1 MPTDSAPNKLPE
13 EALIA
18 FLDGIRAELS
28 SPSDPV
34 MLNQVRSFFR
44 KHIPLHLRSYAAA
57 ILILRAAGMS
67 GGQGGKV
74 GSKPKPPEKTQAP
87 NPACRQEARAR
98 RREEIAHKKEEAV
111 RGQDDTSRGQGEAKP
126 KGPGA
131 TIPKPRP
138 EGMVPLF
145 VSMGK
150 RQRLRPQELRD
161 LIAEKTQLPQE
172 QLGRVHL
179 FDNYSFIDVPEA
191 EADKIVGA
199 CEGISIKNRPL
210 EIKPAKKKGEAPK
223 DSEG

>member
-1 MPTDSAPNKLPE
+1 VSTDSAPNKLPE

-57 ILILRAAGMS
+57 LLILRAAGMS
-67 GGQGGKV
+67 AGQGGKT
-74 GSKPKPPEKTQAP
+74 GPKAKQTE
-87 NPACRQEARAR
+87 RARKADPAR
-98 RREEIAHKKEEAV
+98 RREETAGK
-111 RGQDDTSRGQGEAKP
+111 QDDPARPQGEAKT
-126 KGPGA
+126 KQGPGPA
-131 TIPKPRP
+131 MPRTRP

-150 RQRLRPQELRD
+150 RQRLRPQELRA
-161 LIAEKTQLPQE
+161 LIAEKLHLAQE
-172 QLGRVHL
+172 ELGRVHL

-191 EADKIVGA
+191 EADRIVSA
-199 CEGISIKNRPL
+199 CEGITLKNRPL
-210 EIKPAKKKGEAPK
+210 EIKPAKKKGDGPK

>member
-57 ILILRAAGMS
+57 LLILRAAGMS
-67 GGQGGKV
+67 SGQG
-74 GSKPKPPEKTQAP
+74 SKANPKAKPMERTRKASTSHKSQEPVRTQDDP
-87 NPACRQEARAR
+87 ARAP
-98 RREEIAHKKEEAV
+98 A
-111 RGQDDTSRGQGEAKP
+111 DAKTKQNP
-126 KGPGA
+126 SPA
-131 TIPKPRP
+131 LPRSRP

-150 RQRLRPQELRD
+150 RQRLRPQELRV
-161 LIAEKTQLPQE
+161 LIAEKTGLPQE
-172 QLGRVHL
+172 ELGRVHL

-191 EADKIVGA
+191 NAEKIVAA
-199 CEGISIKNRPL
+199 CEGAALKNRPL
-210 EIKPAKKKGEAPK
+210 EIKPAKKKNEGAK